1 MKKQEKLRKLSACET
16 LIMKLI
22 WDSNGDIAVQDLI
35 VRMRERYE
43 KDYARTT
50 MVTFLKKLSDKGY
63 VRTYRVGRTSYVHAE
78 KSEEQYKQ
86 QMLSEETDFWFGGKP
101 SRLVSALCNS
111 QKISEDEIRSI
122 RELLDDLDD

>member
-1 MKKQEKLRKLSACET
+1 MKKQEKLLKLSACET

-22 WDSNGDIAVQDLI
+22 WDSHGDIAVQDLI

-63 VRTYRVGRTSYVHAE
+63 VSTYRVGRISYAHAE

-101 SRLVSALCNS
+101 SRLVSALCSS